1 VKRELI
7 IFAIAL
13 AALMVA
19 LKFLESAFVLGNF
32 QLEIYISLVA
42 IAFLA
47 FGLWYGKRG
56 SSPKAA
62 IEFDPE
68 LVGEIKSRLQ
78 ISDREHE
85 VILGIAD
92 GLSNKEIG
100 ERLHL
105 SEHTVKSHL
114 ANVFS
119 KLNAKRRTE
128 AIHIARKEGLIA

>member
-1 VKRELI
+1 ML

-13 AALMVA
+13 AALMVV

-32 QLEIYISLVA
+32 QLEIYISFVA

-47 FGLWYGKRG
+47 FGLWFGKRNQSQKVG
-56 SSPKAA
+56 AD
-62 IEFDPE
+62 FDPE
-68 LVGEIKSRLQ
+68 ILDKIKAKWH
-78 ISDREHE
+78 ISDREYE

-100 ERLHL
+100 NRLHL

-114 ANVFS
+114 ANVFA

-128 AIHIARKEGLIA
+128 AVLIARKEGLIA

>member
-1 VKRELI
+1 VKREVI

-19 LKFLESAFVLGNF
+19 LKFLESAFILGNYE
-32 QLEIYISLVA
+32 LEFYISMVALV
-42 IAFLA
+42 FLA
-47 FGLWYGKRG
+47 FGLWFGKRDR
-56 SSPKAA
+56 SAKVSV
-62 IEFDPE
+62 EFDPE
-68 LVGEIKSRLQ
+68 LIGEVKSKLQ

-85 VILGIAD
+85 VIVGIAD

-114 ANVFS
+114 ANVFA

-128 AIHIARKEGLIA
+128 VLLIARKEGLIA